1 MNKDEIRKIGM
12 PLREILPY
20 LSDQC
25 GWVVPQPRIA
35 YMLHELKITIDM
47 KVDESR
53 KRALQASNPGK
64 LNPNSQYVSSFIV
77 NRIKALRININGI
90 EALEKRLQE
99 IVKEQ
104 NQVTE
109 PGKVKLSPD
118 VEAVMDFEKI
128 QAMVKRNAELQTEN
142 KQYEQQAKD
151 ASAKLREMTERYE
164 SLKVKYQN
172 MNDRNLELKQTNAT
186 LMKEK
191 QELITDKMARD
202 RFTEKDMKESAKA
215 LQIVKL
221 IKELIA

>member
-1 MNKDEIRKIGM
+1 MDKEQIRKNGIT
-12 PLREILPY
+12 LRDILPY

-25 GWVVPQPRIA
+25 GWAIPQTRIA
-35 YMLHELKITIDM
+35 YILHELGITLDM
-47 KVDESR
+47 RVDDCR
-53 KRALQASNPGK
+53 KRALQASNLGK
-64 LNPNSQYVSSFIV
+64 LNTESKYVSSFMV
-77 NRIKALRININGI
+77 NQLKVFRINIDGVEI
-90 EALEKRLQE
+90 LEEKLKD

-104 NQVTE
+104 NLIIDPE
-109 PGKVKLSPD
+109 KVKLSPD

-128 QAMVKRNAELQTEN
+128 QAMVKRNAELLTEN

-202 RFTEKDMKESAKA
+202 RFTEREMKESAKA